1 MKANK
6 WDLAWMVLGAA
17 LCIVACVTLVVC
29 VVEIA
34 VKQPVALLGALFC
47 CAALF
52 IMLGNFIEVA
62 LEIYKNR
69 KKNEK
74 QDEKV

>member
-1 MKANK
+1 
-6 WDLAWMVLGAA
+6 MVLGAA

-34 VKQPVALLGALFC
+34 VRQPLALLGALFC
-47 CAALF
+47 GAALL
-52 IMLGNFIEVA
+52 IMFGNFIEVA
-62 LEIYKNR
+62 LAIYKDR

-74 QDEKV
+74 EDEKV

>member
-29 VVEIA
+29 V

>member
-1 MKANK
+1 MRTNK
-6 WDLAWMVLGAA
+6 WSWIFLMLVVAICMVLFVMF
-17 LCIVACVTLVVC
+17 CVC

-52 IMLGNFIEVA
+52 IMLGKFIEVA
-62 LEIYKNR
+62 LERYKAR
-69 KKNEK
+69 KKNDKE
-74 QDEKV
+74 DEKV